1 MKDERCIY
9 EGEFNDDKPH
19 GKGALIDLSSQNIFF
34 KGLFR
39 KGKKHYGI

>member
-1 MKDERCIY
+1 VKDGKCIY
-9 EGEFNDDKPH
+9 EGEFFDDQPH
-19 GKGALIDLSSQNIFF
+19 GKGVLFDFVTQELFF